1 MLTVNDILTSSNKY
15 PDRAKSPEVT
25 PEVLNNIEKLL
36 SKLNPFLEEL
46 GLTSVKVSSGFRTSA
61 VNSATK
67 GAAAKSNHM
76 IGLACDLE
84 DPHGDLD
91 ALVGMNDTLLKKYGL
106 WQENPDSTPQW
117 LHLDAHDRGNRS
129 KNVFKP

>member
-1 MLTVNDILTSSNKY
+1 MLTANDILTSSGKY

-25 PEVLNNIEKLL
+25 KELLNNIELLL
-36 SKLNPFLEEL
+36 SKVNPFLAEL

-61 VNSATK
+61 VNAATK

-76 IGLACDLE
+76 LGLAVDIEDL
-84 DPHGDLD
+84 HGDLD
-91 ALVGMNDTLLKKYGL
+91 ALVGMNDVLLKKYGL
-106 WQENPDSTPQW
+106 WQEDSASTPSW
-117 LHLDAHDRGNRS
+117 LHLDIKDRGKRP